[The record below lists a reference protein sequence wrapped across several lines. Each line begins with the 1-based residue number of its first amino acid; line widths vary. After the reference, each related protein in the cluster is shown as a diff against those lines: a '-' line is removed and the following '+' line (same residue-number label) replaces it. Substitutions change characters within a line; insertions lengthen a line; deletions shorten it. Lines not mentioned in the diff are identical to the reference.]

1 MTPLHAFGFERSVDA
16 SLILKSAFVAI
27 RRMNGFIPKR
37 LPPFLRRCD
46 DQGARDGP
54 FSSPMAG
61 PHSKAPADEE
71 RSERQ
76 PTTYSRENGVK
87 ELKVRLLKPVIQ
99 SGLTDPFFGGSSR

>member
-27 RRMNGFIPKR
+27 RRMNGLIPKR
-37 LPPFLRRCD
+37 LPPFLRRWD
-46 DQGARDGP
+46 DQGAREGYRDGP

-87 ELKVRLLKPVIQ
+87 ELKVRLLKLVIQ
-99 SGLTDPFFGGSSR
+99 SGFVD